1 MTRWGRI
8 FLVLAAMSGFASVLA
23 GAYARHGLAGASAQD
38 WMKTGSSYGV
48 IHALAVFA
56 AVFVARIGGRRGLAA
71 AGLFVAGG
79 VLFSG
84 SLYAAALG
92 APAAVLMATPVGGL
106 ALMAGWLA
114 LAWACLGIEKT
125 T

>member
-8 FLVLAAMSGFASVLA
+8 LLTLAALSGFAAVLA
-23 GAYARHGLAGASAQD
+23 GAYARHGLTDATTQD
-38 WMKTGSSYGV
+38 WMKTGSSIGL

-56 AVFVARIGGRRGLAA
+56 AVFVARAGGRRGLAA
-71 AGLFVAGG
+71 AVLLLTGL

-92 APAAVLMATPVGGL
+92 APHAVLMATPVGGL
-106 ALMAGWLA
+106 AMMAGWLA
-114 LAWACLGIEKT
+114 LAWACLGLDKT